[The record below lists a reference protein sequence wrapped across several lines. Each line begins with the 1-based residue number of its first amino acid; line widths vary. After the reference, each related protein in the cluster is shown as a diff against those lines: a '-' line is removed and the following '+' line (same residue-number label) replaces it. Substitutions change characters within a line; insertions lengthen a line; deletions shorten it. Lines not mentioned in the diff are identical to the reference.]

1 MATTK
6 QHAKLKQRHSC
17 DCSITIVGQ
26 VLFFFKLVMIVLG
39 AAGCGL
45 AFMVAVLALGTP
57 YTLNLKLSCPEPRTV
72 AVLALGTP

>member
-17 DCSITIVGQ
+17 DCSKTSVGQ
-26 VLFFFKLVMIVLG
+26 VLFVFKLVMIVLG

-57 YTLNLKLSCPEPRTV
+57 
-72 AVLALGTP
+72 